1 MDTAEVNLQVINT
14 HYQRA
19 FDCLNTGLSEDEA
32 GRKATALMFYRL
44 GRQHLLQGLEV
55 STHGETCVGAA
66 WESARQMQL
75 KMNETLSTIT
85 TRLAILE
92 TTPTQ
97 ENAGAQTQHLYPAL
111 PILQTDS
118 TRSATAVPVRSLY
131 PNLPRIEEP
140 ASPGAVLSDNLL
152 GAGEVSSLPVSPV
165 MVLGVPGDQ
174 PPAYT
179 PQPSDGH
186 LSLSHGT
193 DKEVMSAQDDWE
205 LVDRPQVTQSQE
217 INGEELFYLAQ
228 GVQIFFVAA
237 DGQVS
242 APSYPGFLRIIVCTR
257 NQHTDPSLGHPP
269 AYLQVCN
276 WLYPLYSDLPVLLS
290 NTGVFTFPD
299 TTASTP
305 GSYVGVVLSSGL
317 PASDRARFHQHL
329 SQLTLL
335 RVQTADENAAV
346 EAIDLGEK
354 IPIGHAAE
362 GKTLPEWSDKLAQN
376 ILAGASWLGRGLVKG
391 GNYAGKAIQ
400 KGASSL
406 RDHMTPREVPAEVSP
421 KVSKGLNATKEA
433 TGGAVKVSQ
442 FIVDGI
448 ATVADKVGKELAP
461 HVKKHGS
468 KLIPESL
475 KKNKDGHSNIDGAL
489 MVASSSLQGLST
501 VWTSMETAAKNIGKS
516 LASETVQT
524 VRHKYGDDAGKAAD
538 TTVKSVVNVGIAAY
552 NIDNIGIKA
561 ALKTTGKQTAKAM
574 VKEGDGEKQKGDEYN
589 KANSQGK

>member
-1 MDTAEVNLQVINT
+1 MDTAEANLQVIKE
-14 HYQRA
+14 HYERA

-32 GRKATALMFYRL
+32 GHKATALTFYRL

-55 STHGETCVGAA
+55 PTHGELYVGAV
-66 WESARQMQL
+66 WDSARQMQL

-92 TTPTQ
+92 TTPLQ
-97 ENAGAQTQHLYPAL
+97 ENAGASSQHLYPTL
-111 PILQTDS
+111 PVIQTDS
-118 TRSATAVPVRSLY
+118 MRSPTAAPNRSLY
-131 PNLPRIEEP
+131 PILPRIKEP
-140 ASPGAVLSDNLL
+140 APLGMCLSDIQLD
-152 GAGEVSSLPVSPV
+152 GGDVPSLPVSPV
-165 MVLGVPGDQ
+165 MALGVPGDQ

-179 PQPSDGH
+179 PQASDGH

-193 DKEVMSAQDDWE
+193 EKGMTPSQEEWE
-205 LVDRPQVTQSQE
+205 LVDRPHGTLSLEV
-217 INGEELFYLAQ
+217 NGEELFYLPQ

-242 APSYPGFLRIIVCTR
+242 APSYPGFLRIIVCASS
-257 NQHTDPSLGHPP
+257 QHTDHSLSHPP

-276 WLYPLYSDLPVLLS
+276 WLYPMYPDLPVLLS
-290 NTGVFTFPD
+290 NMGVFTFPD
-299 TTASTP
+299 TIASAP
-305 GSYVGVVLSSGL
+305 GSYVGVVLSSRL
-317 PASDRARFHQHL
+317 PVSDRARFHEHL

-335 RVQTADENAAV
+335 RVQTADEGAAV

-354 IPIGHAAE
+354 IPIGPSKGGAAAGLATE
-362 GKTLPEWSDKLAQN
+362 GRAVPEWSDKLAQN

-391 GNYAGKAIQ
+391 GNYAGKAIH
-400 KGASSL
+400 KGAFTL
-406 RDHMTPREVPAEVSP
+406 REHISPREVPAEVSP
-421 KVSKGLNATKEA
+421 KVSKGLNVAKDA

-448 ATVADKVGKELAP
+448 ATVADRVGKELAP

-475 KKNKDGHSNIDGAL
+475 KRNKDGQSNMDGAL
-489 MVASSSLQGLST
+489 MVASSSIQGLST

-524 VRHKYGDDAGKAAD
+524 VRHKFRGLEHILDRPR
-538 TTVKSVVNVGIAAY
+538 N
-552 NIDNIGIKA
+552 
-561 ALKTTGKQTAKAM
+561 M
-574 VKEGDGEKQKGDEYN
+574 
-589 KANSQGK
+589 